1 MSLIPIKNLITQLG
15 PLARWSPVHNTMLP
29 PPPSPSLLLVHCTEM
44 SFMVFF
50 ASCFLFF
57 NGATSVNVAPND
69 AQQFCLDSPIRQ
81 SVPDTQ
87 KVVLDTQDYREQT
100 LITTNGDNMIWNSEN
115 FDGIVDSGFV
125 YQVCYNNDNTL

>member
-1 MSLIPIKNLITQLG
+1 
-15 PLARWSPVHNTMLP
+15 
-29 PPPSPSLLLVHCTEM
+29 
-44 SFMVFF
+44 MVFL

-57 NGATSVNVAPND
+57 NGAASVNVAPND
-69 AQQFCLDSPIRQ
+69 AEQYCLDHPLRQ

-115 FDGIVDSGFV
+115 FDGIVDNGAID
-125 YQVCYNNDNTL
+125 QVSYNNNTV